1 MKKIL
6 KKILL
11 FILNKKLFERFKLIY
26 YKLKKLNSL
35 KTIFYGEK
43 NLKKDLEFNEKSL
56 VNLGFSLK
64 RIKHN
69 LEKNGMD
76 YYNEDLSWH
85 YHIFSGF
92 KNNDKKLKILEIGT
106 GPGNFANFLSNIFP
120 NSHITTFALPTN
132 SIVSHKEFI
141 RINKRDNLKFRK
153 RYVKQ
158 RNKNLKKKN
167 ISFIVADSFN
177 LLEKFNKNTFDLI
190 WIDGDHSNPQ
200 CAIDIFQST
209 LLLKK
214 KGVIISDDI
223 RKEYSYNKY
232 YKNYYQYM
240 SGFLNL
246 KKLEE
251 KKILKNYYFIK
262 RIRNTNAIIKK
273 YIAYSIINN

>member
-35 KTIFYGEK
+35 KIIFYGEK

-106 GPGNFANFLSNIFP
+106 GKGNFTNFLSNIFP
-120 NSHITTFALPTN
+120 NSHITTFDLPSN
-132 SIVSHKEFI
+132 SKEFI
-141 RINKRDNLKFRK
+141 KINKRDNLKFRK

-167 ISFIVADSFN
+167 ISFIAADSFN

-190 WIDGDHSNPQ
+190 WVDGDHSNPQ
-200 CAIDIFQST
+200 CAIDIFQSI

-214 KGVIISDDI
+214 KSVIITDDI
-223 RKEYSYNKY
+223 IKEYSYNKY
-232 YKNYYQYM
+232 FKNYYQYM

>member
-35 KTIFYGEK
+35 KIIFYGEK

-106 GPGNFANFLSNIFP
+106 GKGEFTNFLSNIFP
-120 NSHITTFALPTN
+120 NSHITTFDLPSN
-132 SIVSHKEFI
+132 SKEFI
-141 RINKRDNLKFRK
+141 AWSYIRNSYKRDNLKFRK

-167 ISFIVADSFN
+167 ISFIAADSFN
-177 LLEKFNKNTFDLI
+177 LLEKFD
-190 WIDGDHSNPQ
+190 
-200 CAIDIFQST
+200 
-209 LLLKK
+209 
-214 KGVIISDDI
+214 
-223 RKEYSYNKY
+223 EYLPFSR
-232 YKNYYQYM
+232 
-240 SGFLNL
+240 
-246 KKLEE
+246 E
-251 KKILKNYYFIK
+251 
-262 RIRNTNAIIKK
+262 
-273 YIAYSIINN
+273 

>member
-11 FILNKKLFERFKLIY
+11 FILKKKLFERFKLIY

-35 KTIFYGEK
+35 KIIFYGEK

-85 YHIFSGF
+85 HHIFAGF

-106 GPGNFANFLSNIFP
+106 GRGNFTNFLSNIFP
-120 NSHITTFALPTN
+120 NSHITTFDLPSN
-132 SIVSHKEFI
+132 SKEFF
-141 RINKRDNLKFRK
+141 KFGKGDNLKFR
-153 RYVKQ
+153 REYVKQ
-158 RNKNLKKKN
+158 RNKNIKKKN
-167 ISFIVADSFN
+167 ISFIAADSFN

-190 WIDGDHSNPQ
+190 WVDGDHSNPQ
-200 CAIDIFQST
+200 CAIDIFQSI

-214 KGVIISDDI
+214 KSVIITDDI
-223 RKEYSYNKY
+223 IKEYSYNKY
-232 YKNYYQYM
+232 YKNYYQYI

>member
-11 FILNKKLFERFKLIY
+11 FILNKKLLERFKLIY

-35 KTIFYGEK
+35 KIIFYGEK

-106 GPGNFANFLSNIFP
+106 GKGDFTNFLSNIFP
-120 NSHITTFALPTN
+120 NSHITTFDLP
-132 SIVSHKEFI
+132 SHSKEFI
-141 RINKRDNLKFRK
+141 KYNIFPSNTNESIKINKRDNLKFRK

-167 ISFIVADSFN
+167 ISFIAADSFN

-190 WIDGDHSNPQ
+190 WVYGDH
-200 CAIDIFQST
+200 
-209 LLLKK
+209 
-214 KGVIISDDI
+214 
-223 RKEYSYNKY
+223 
-232 YKNYYQYM
+232 
-240 SGFLNL
+240 
-246 KKLEE
+246 
-251 KKILKNYYFIK
+251 
-262 RIRNTNAIIKK
+262 
-273 YIAYSIINN
+273 